1 MLTVRGNGIFPVAVS
16 QIRLAVPLSHTYPE
30 LPLPPNSPPERGRE
44 LPSFQ
49 CSRLGD
55 RSHLVPWL
63 WRSRSCCG
71 GEGERLALHPDQD
84 SFSWES
90 LSAPLHPSHTHAHS
104 HTLTHTLAT
113 MLLLALLLLPPL
125 RLEAPLPSDDSH
137 TLTHTQLSLSILTNT
152 HTLPDTHTQAGCPLR
167 CC

>member
-90 LSAPLHPSHTHAHS
+90 LSTPLHPSHTRARS
-104 HTLTHTLAT
+104 HTLTHAYTLAT
-113 MLLLALLLLPPL
+113 TLLLSLLLLPL
-125 RLEAPLPSDDSH
+125 LHLASPLPSDGSH
-137 TLTHTQLSLSILTNT
+137 TLTQLSPSILPN
-152 HTLPDTHTQAGCPLR
+152 TQAGCPLR
-167 CC
+167 Y